1 MLAKLLRKLRGSN
14 EDDSDDSAIERRTV
28 LRTAAGASA
37 AGLASSSVS
46 GSGTSE
52 SPEIADPV
60 ARYYTTKSERDPTE
74 VHRATNEE
82 QAVLTEQF
90 MKHGGN
96 LVRLLSRKGI
106 FEATAVDMESFETGA
121 AFSEIGAEETDTES
135 AYIGLREVGGRLR
148 SELYYKI
155 QQSADE
161 GVIDES
167 TMFTITVIPTTGD
180 AYAHSTPKM
189 EKGNKKEVPQR
200 LIDLD
205 RDVAGLAGERGSVL
219 GENDAIL
226 FGTCIWRCE
235 RNISCPGNCA
245 EMRICCS
252 GGGCSSEYTGYCCN
266 GPCPSSCCT
275 GPRDP
280 CPDGNC
286 PQ

>member
-14 EDDSDDSAIERRTV
+14 KDDSDDSAIERRTI

-60 ARYYTTKSERDPTE
+60 ARYYTTKSERNPTE

-90 MKHGGN
+90 MKHGEN
-96 LVRLLSRKGI
+96 LVQLLSKKGI
-106 FEATAVDMESFETGA
+106 FEATAVDVESFGTGA
-121 AFSEIGAEETDTES
+121 AFSKIGAEETDTES
-135 AYIGLREVGGRLR
+135 AYIGLREVDGRIR

-161 GVIDES
+161 GMIDEP
-167 TMFTITVIPTTGD
+167 TIFIITVIPATED
-180 AYAHSTPKM
+180 AYAHSAPKI
-189 EKGNKKEVPQR
+189 EKGSKKEVPQR
-200 LIDLD
+200 LIDPD

-235 RNISCPGNCA
+235 RYSACHSCGEN
-245 EMRICCS
+245 RICCS
-252 GGGCSSEYTGYCCN
+252 GGGCSSEHTGYCCS
-266 GPCPSSCCT
+266 GPCPIACCQ
-275 GPRDP
+275 GSRDP
-280 CPDGNC
+280 CPDGHC
-286 PQ
+286 